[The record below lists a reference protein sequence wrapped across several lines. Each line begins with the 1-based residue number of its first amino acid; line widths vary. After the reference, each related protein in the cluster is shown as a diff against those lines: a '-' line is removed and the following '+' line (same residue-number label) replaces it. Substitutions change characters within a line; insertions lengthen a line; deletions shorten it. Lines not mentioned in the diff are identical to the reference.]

1 MVLPRLVELAMRNRR
16 LAPYREQ
23 AIKAARGRVLEIGIG
38 SGLNLPIYGAAVDQV
53 CGIDPSPGLLDRAS
67 KRMGD
72 AHIRVSLTPTRR
84 LAAILAADV
93 AGYLRLIGSD
103 EQGTLNRLR
112 SI

>member
-1 MVLPRLVELAMRNRR
+1 MRNRR

-23 AIKAARGRVLEIGIG
+23 AIKAARGRVLEIGVG

-72 AHIRVSLTPTRR
+72 AHIRVSLTRTSAEQLPFAD
-84 LAAILAADV
+84 AAFDIP
-93 AGYLRLIGSD
+93 AGGIF
-103 EQGTLNRLR
+103 
-112 SI
+112 